1 MLTEL
6 GGYAIASQKNGSAIT
21 SLHRYP
27 VIIGNV
33 RIPLFFKFYQNP
45 NKLSFSFKK
54 EYQQTRTIGGYVFEH
69 WGRQPVTMRGEVLLK
84 KDSSLSNLIGIN
96 TSKTN
101 YGIEDPMYSPE
112 LMTLQTLFNIDQ
124 RRIKNLFG
132 ATADNIVSKSI
143 TYTIAA
149 TAALKNPVIAVTAG
163 VQGAASL
170 YSVISSNKEA
180 KIKFKEP
187 EPASLEGYLSTLTD
201 TIILYKGV
209 IYSGFFTSLSFD
221 EDAMTPFSNK
231 VVFDFLVTGTTNDWV
246 DTNLTQTAGG
256 RAIAG
261 VWGAATSTTTIAS
274 MVNDIF
280 TNTGTDTNGHI

>member
-6 GGYAIASQKNGSAIT
+6 GGYAIASQKNSAIT

-33 RIPLFFKFYQNP
+33 RIQLFFKFYQNP

-132 ATADNIVSKSI
+132 APADNIVSKSI

>member
-6 GGYAIASQKNGSAIT
+6 GGYAIASQKNSAIT